1 MTYEVG
7 DVLWIIHKDRPGLVA
22 YRVVE
27 EITKKTLEGEL
38 VQYLVMPAAPKAK
51 QVKLESINGR
61 IFQSKEE
68 AKEALLENATKAID
82 TIVNK
87 TQRLVDTMFFPE
99 KSKNLTQTP
108 IQEVRKSDN
117 TEVLKDGYQ
126 WVQME
131 DGTKVQVKLPEI
143 LK

>member
-38 VQYLVMPAAPKAK
+38 VQYLVMPAAPKPK

-61 IFQSKEE
+61 IFQSREE

-82 TIVNK
+82 AIVNK

-99 KSKNLTQTP
+99 KSKNLAQQP
-108 IQEVRKSDN
+108 IQTTSESDN
-117 TEVLKDGYQ
+117 TEVLKQGYQ
-126 WVQME
+126 WVKME
-131 DGTKVQVKLPEI
+131 DGTRVQVKLPEI
-143 LK
+143 MR

>member
-22 YRVVE
+22 YRVIE
-27 EITKKTLEGEL
+27 EITKKTLEGEV
-38 VQYLVMPAAPKAK
+38 VQYLVLPATPKPK

-68 AKEALLENATKAID
+68 AKQALFENASKAID
-82 TIVNK
+82 TIVEK
-87 TQRLVDTMFFPE
+87 TQRLVDTMFFPN
-99 KSKNLTQTP
+99 KSAESHKMTETKVSSN
-108 IQEVRKSDN
+108 E
-117 TEVLKDGYQ
+117 EVLKPGYQ

-143 LK
+143 MK

>member
-22 YRVVE
+22 YRVIE
-27 EITKKTLEGEL
+27 EITKKTLEGEV
-38 VQYLVMPAAPKAK
+38 VQYLVLPATPKPK

-68 AKEALLENATKAID
+68 AKQALLENATKAID
-82 TIVNK
+82 VIVEK
-87 TQRLVDTMFFPE
+87 TQRLVDTMFFPN
-99 KSKNLTQTP
+99 KSAESKKT
-108 IQEVRKSDN
+108 
-117 TEVLKDGYQ
+117 TEMKVSSNEEALKPGYQ

-143 LK
+143 MK

>member
-22 YRVVE
+22 YRVIE
-27 EITKKTLEGEL
+27 EITKKTLEGEV
-38 VQYLVMPAAPKAK
+38 VQYLVLPATPKPK

-82 TIVNK
+82 TIVEK
-87 TQRLVDTMFFPE
+87 TQRLVDTMFFSKQPKTKPALTPE
-99 KSKNLTQTP
+99 VNPKEET
-108 IQEVRKSDN
+108 
-117 TEVLKDGYQ
+117 LKPGYQ

-131 DGTKVQVKLPEI
+131 DGSQVQVKLPEI
-143 LK
+143 MK